1 MEEKR
6 YDIETVKARLYD
18 YRESARD
25 LETQQERL
33 EKLKSKMIGMG
44 AQVLTDMPK
53 AHNQGADRLAD
64 LIQQKDEIEANI
76 SGLVEYRRKERRF
89 IESIVR
95 HMKKSDERSVIRVR
109 YIDNESGNDVVDVI
123 FGGREDLL
131 EKADIYLRRVY
142 KLHGE
147 ALVEMA
153 KYIEDHGLVWEAR
166 DKAEQG

>member
-1 MEEKR
+1 MEDKR
-6 YDIETVKARLYD
+6 YDVETVKARLHD

-53 AHNQGADRLAD
+53 AHNQGVDRLAD
-64 LIQQKDEIEANI
+64 LIQQKDEIEASI
-76 SGLVEYRRKERRF
+76 TDLVEYRQKERKF

-109 YIDNESGNDVVDVI
+109 YIDNESWNDVVDVI

-153 KYIEDHGLVWEAR
+153 KYLEEHGLSWEAR
-166 DKAEQG
+166 YNEE